1 MNELNILNKC
11 FFKPKSCCNII
22 LWFVSMIYIYYSYEP
37 LKRRTGFHLKR
48 FSNMKVK
55 NRTEVNKDVWAF
67 NTWQQ
72 THEVPDSTQINILSV
87 VKFVLVEMS
96 AVCCLQCF
104 SAQEPDLNI
113 NRERGSVQGP
123 DPLLLHERKRREE
136 DVWLLHRHCARF
148 SPGLLFGPILLLVVS
163 LMFTLWPQTFPVMF
177 FSFQV
182 QFTA

>member
-1 MNELNILNKC
+1 M
-11 FFKPKSCCNII
+11 FFLSQNLVATLFCDLF
-22 LWFVSMIYIYYSYEP
+22 LWFTFYYSYE
-37 LKRRTGFHLKR
+37 LWKRRTGFHLKR

-67 NTWQQ
+67 NNWQQ

-87 VKFVLVEMS
+87 VKFVLVDMS

-104 SAQEPDLNI
+104 SPQEPDLNI

-123 DPLLLHERKRREE
+123 DPLLVHERKRREE